1 VSTVTRVLSVGDE
14 VWIATALL
22 HREQPDRPDFT
33 VEEIIARLQA
43 EGLAGEVRE
52 GVKPHV
58 YKHCVANL
66 VPKGGKLRMLYRT
79 GTNTRRL
86 FRPGD
91 DFHSEREGPANQ
103 QGTRTTPRAEDIP
116 PRYRHLLD
124 WYLSEYAPTTE
135 ETDPILALSGI
146 GKHLWTGIDPDEYV
160 RQLRE
165 GWE

>member
-1 VSTVTRVLSVGDE
+1 VSTATRALSVGDE

-33 VEEIIARLQA
+33 IDEIIARLEA
-43 EGLAGEVRE
+43 EGIAGEVRE

-66 VPKGGKLRMLYRT
+66 KPYPSKLRMLYHT

-91 DFHSEREGPANQ
+91 DFDAAREGPAGQ
-103 QGTRTTPRAEDIP
+103 QGTRTTPRPEDIP
-116 PRYRHLLD
+116 PRYHHLLD
-124 WYLSEYAPTTE
+124 WYSTEYAPGTE
-135 ETDPILALSGI
+135 ETDPILAMSGL
-146 GKHLWTGIDPDEYV
+146 GKEIWQGIDADEYV

-165 GWE
+165 GWQ